1 MDRKGNSMR
10 LKGKVAI
17 VTGGGSGIGRG
28 ISTMFA
34 EEGARVLAVDLKED
48 NGKETVALIEAAGG
62 EAQFIKA
69 DVSSA
74 TDTAKMVRAAIDTW
88 GKLDILVNNAGI
100 VRIGSVTE
108 AAEEDWDVVLD
119 VNLKSVFLCS
129 KFAVPEMIRGGG
141 GAIIN
146 IASVGGI
153 VGPME
158 MAAYG
163 SAKAGVINL
172 TRQIAV
178 DFGPKG
184 IRVNCISPGTIV
196 TDMHQAF
203 YSAEEK
209 DEVLAEWAAMKPL
222 RKVGFPKDI
231 AYAAVY
237 LASDESS
244 FVTGANLIVDGGS
257 MATG

>member
-1 MDRKGNSMR
+1 MR
-10 LKGKVAI
+10 LKDKVAI

-34 EEGARVLAVDLKED
+34 EEGARVLVVDMKEQ
-48 NGKETVALIEAAGG
+48 NGRETVSLIEAAGG
-62 EAQFIKA
+62 DALFSRA
-69 DVSSA
+69 NVSDA
-74 TDTAKMVRAAIDTW
+74 KDTGNMVKTAIDAW

-100 VRIGSVTE
+100 VRMGSVVE
-108 AAEEDWDVVLD
+108 AAEEDWDAVLD
-119 VNLKSVFLCS
+119 VNLKGVFLCS

-146 IASVGGI
+146 VASVGGI
-153 VGPME
+153 VGPAE

-178 DFGPKG
+178 DYGPNN

-196 TDMHQAF
+196 TEMHQAF

-222 RKVGFPKDI
+222 RKVGSPKDI

-237 LASDESS
+237 LASDESG

>member
-1 MDRKGNSMR
+1 MR
-10 LKGKVAI
+10 LKDKVAI

-28 ISTMFA
+28 VSLMFA
-34 EEGARVLAVDLKED
+34 EEGARVLVADLNEE
-48 NGKETVALIEAAGG
+48 NGRETVDLIEAAGG
-62 EAQFIKA
+62 EAQFINV
-69 DVSSA
+69 DVTSA
-74 TDTAKMVRAAIDTW
+74 GDTARMAEAAVDAW

-100 VRIGSVTE
+100 VRMGSVVE
-108 AAEEDWDVVLD
+108 AAEEEWDAVLD
-119 VNLKSVFLCS
+119 TNLKGVFLCS

-146 IASVGGI
+146 LASVGGI
-153 VGPME
+153 VGPND

-178 DFGPKG
+178 DFGPQG
-184 IRVNCISPGTIV
+184 VRVNCISPGTIV

-203 YSAEEK
+203 YSEEEK

-222 RKVGFPKDI
+222 RKVGYPKDI

-237 LASDESS
+237 LASDESG